1 MIYLAYALIAF
12 MMYLVGY
19 YAFRV
24 AQSAKQRAA
33 GRPFFLHFYPFKVA
47 LNEEERDVL
56 SREVSFYDKLNE
68 EERKF
73 FEYRMARFIS
83 ETSFEGRDNF
93 SITARV
99 RTLIAATAIMLTFGM
114 KDFNIDLVQKIII
127 YPSKYFSQFNADVN
141 IGEFNPKF
149 KALVFS
155 WEHFEEGFSDST
167 DSRNL
172 GIHEFTHAIHLTS
185 IQKHGHDPSASDFLY
200 NFQKLELMLKDD
212 DFLEHLRNSEYFR
225 EYAFTNK
232 FEFVAVLVE
241 NFIETPLELRS
252 QFPKVYSTV
261 KQMLNFNYTGY

>member
-12 MMYLVGY
+12 MLYLIGY

-24 AQSAKQRAA
+24 VQTANYRRA
-33 GRPFFLHFYPFKVA
+33 GKPLFLHFYPFKVA
-47 LNEEERDVL
+47 LTEGERKVL
-56 SREVSFYDKLNE
+56 QEEVSFYDKLNT
-68 EERKF
+68 EERRF

-93 SITARV
+93 SISARV

-114 KDFNIDLVQKIII
+114 KDFNIDLVQKIIV
-127 YPSKYFSQFNADVN
+127 YPSKYFSQFNSDVN

-155 WEHFEEGFSDST
+155 WEDFERGYSDTT
-167 DSRNL
+167 DNRNL

-185 IQKHGHDPSASDFLY
+185 IQRHGRDPSASDFLY
-200 NFQKLELMLKDD
+200 NFQRLELMLEDGSFID
-212 DFLEHLRNSEYFR
+212 RMRDSNYFR

-232 FEFVAVLVE
+232 FEFIAVLVE
-241 NFIETPLELRS
+241 SFIETPTDFHSHFPEL
-252 QFPKVYSTV
+252 YGIV
-261 KQMLNFNYTGY
+261 KKMLNFNYAGY